1 MTVGVLGGGQLG
13 LMLAEAVQHLGH
25 DALVLDP
32 DDASPCALRLG
43 QVQRGR
49 TDDAAAL
56 RDFFGRVDVA
66 TYDSENLASQP
77 LAPYAAQLR
86 PSLRVLQV
94 SQDRLLEKAFLAE
107 RGFGPVAWAPVPPGA
122 SLHDAVWAFGLPCIV
137 KTARLGY
144 DGKGQWRV
152 SSEAQLAALP
162 ARGEHGFVVEEVL
175 ALSAEVSCIVAR
187 GQGRAEAFPVFEN
200 LHAHH
205 ILDLTV
211 LPARVDVRWQ
221 QQARA
226 TALHIAEALD
236 VTGLLTVEFF
246 VGTGRDGTP
255 RLFVNELAPRVH
267 NSGHVTRK
275 ACARSQFDVLAE
287 LLVGLPPSA
296 PALRPGGFCMAQLLG
311 DVWLAQ
317 GRSGG
322 TLALDALG
330 RVPGV
335 EEVYLYGKR
344 EARAG
349 RKMGHLIT
357 HGPDADTAVQRAL
370 AARAALEGARS

>member
-13 LMLAEAVQHLGH
+13 LMLAESVLHLGH
-25 DALVLDP
+25 QVLVLEP
-32 DDASPCALRLG
+32 DEQSPCALRLG
-43 QVQRGR
+43 PVQHGR
-49 TDDAAAL
+49 TDDPHAL
-56 RDFFGRVDVA
+56 STFFAQVDVA
-66 TYDSENLASQP
+66 TYDSENLAAAP
-77 LAPYAAQLR
+77 LAPFADKLR

-94 SQDRLLEKAFLAE
+94 SQDRLQEKAFLAE
-107 RGFGPVAWAPVPPGA
+107 RGFGPVRFVAVPPGA
-122 SLHDAVWAFGLPCIV
+122 PLHDAVRAFGLPCIV

-152 SSEAQLAALP
+152 TSDDQLSMLP
-162 ARGEHGFVVEEVL
+162 ESGAHGFVVEEVL
-175 ALSAEVSCIVAR
+175 SLTAELSCIVAR
-187 GQGRAEAFPVFEN
+187 GRGHAEAFPVFEN

-221 QQARA
+221 QQART
-226 TALHIAEALD
+226 TALEVASSLD

-246 VGTGRDGTP
+246 VGKGRDGIE

-275 ACARSQFDVLAE
+275 ACAHSQFDVLAQ
-287 LLVGLPPSA
+287 LLVGLSPSPPV
-296 PALRPGGFCMAQLLG
+296 LRPGGFCMAQLLG
-311 DVWLAQ
+311 EVWSAQ
-317 GRSGG
+317 GRAGG
-322 TLALDALG
+322 PLALDGLEGAEGL
-330 RVPGV
+330 

-344 EARAG
+344 DARQG

-357 HGPDADTAVQRAL
+357 HGPDADAAVARAL
-370 AARAALEGARS
+370 AARRALEGRRS